1 MARKET
7 KALTKNLANCTPKE
21 FLVQTNRIRKSVEK
35 WLKDTDILNIRK
47 NVPKLDIPD
56 DASPDEISKIM
67 DDHKQELREAGKRNF
82 SRILDAILEEHP
94 DETLELLALICFVE
108 PSHVNDYKI
117 TEYLDNIM
125 QILNDDTV
133 LSFFT
138 SLTRLGRTGI
148 FKL

>member
-1 MARKET
+1 MI
-7 KALTKNLANCTPKE
+7 
-21 FLVQTNRIRKSVEK
+21 QTNRIRKSVEK

-56 DASPDEISKIM
+56 NATPDEVSKIM
-67 DDHKQELREAGKRNF
+67 DEHKQELREAGRRNL
-82 SRILDAILEEHP
+82 SKMLDAILEEHP

-108 PSHVNDYKI
+108 PSHVDDYKI
-117 TEYLDNIM
+117 TEYLENIM
-125 QILNDDTV
+125 QILSDNTV

-138 SLTRLGRTGI
+138 SLTRLGQTGI